1 METHDDTIFHTL
13 ADPTRR
19 EILRLIGQR
28 ESMSVTEIAESF
40 PQMTRNA
47 VSAHLRILRMANLV
61 ESRNEGRYRMYSLGP
76 NRADAVI
83 DFLMS
88 VYRDSLERLAASVVD
103 DRADA
108 ESLEETG

>member
-1 METHDDTIFHTL
+1 MDKQDDPIFNTL

-28 ESMSVTEIAESF
+28 GSATVTEIAESF

-47 VSAHLRILRMANLV
+47 VSAHLRILRLANLV

-83 DFLMS
+83 SFLIS
-88 VYRDSLERLAASVVD
+88 VYRDSLTRLGAAAS
-103 DRADA
+103 APTGDA
-108 ESLEETG
+108 EQAEETG